1 MLIKNKIYFIIS
13 VLAFRLALDASY
25 FYFVSP
31 IYTKS
36 FLSLSLNFE
45 TGNYV
50 VSWFLTLIISLS
62 LSSKLNKVSD
72 YFSIL
77 FVLTIVCPILSIY
90 GLNSDKSIKPVA
102 LTFLS
107 YFVMLFVVKFKYV
120 KSIKMPM
127 FKNSRNLIVGFSV
140 GAVTYL
146 ILWSIISGAAFN
158 INFDPTKVYDFR
170 EENSSMLDKG
180 FLAYINL
187 WVYKFFNI
195 FIIIYFLSKN
205 KYFLAIVFFVF
216 QVFFYAVTAHK
227 MVLFLPILAAG
238 VWFYFSRTREL
249 LILPILYLFVVLISL
264 ALFFLTSSE
273 LVPSMLIRRA
283 FYVPAGLTYE
293 WISFFDANPKVYW
306 TDSVFSFLGS
316 YPYNSTIP
324 KVVGEHLLGPE
335 LAANNG
341 LVSSGYAHAGIFGV
355 ILYSLIL
362 GYFLKLLDSVSKDG
376 VPLWMSVALTVGP
389 LRTAIADSD
398 LLTAIISHGLVVSLV
413 ILILYRSK
421 SGNY

>member
-1 MLIKNKIYFIIS
+1 MLNPYKIYFVTF

-36 FLSLSLNFE
+36 FLSLSFNFE
-45 TGNYV
+45 FGVYV
-50 VSWFLTLIISLS
+50 VSWILTLITTLF
-62 LSSKLNKVSD
+62 LSSKMDKVSD
-72 YFSIL
+72 YFFTL
-77 FVLTIVCPILSIY
+77 FVLTIICPILSIY
-90 GLNSDKSIKPVA
+90 GLNSDKSIKPVV
-102 LTFLS
+102 LTLLS
-107 YFVMLFVVKFKYV
+107 YFVMLFVVNLKYI
-120 KSIKMPM
+120 KSINMPM
-127 FKNSRNLIVGFSV
+127 FKNSRNFIVGLSV
-140 GAVTYL
+140 GAVIYL
-146 ILWSIISGAAFN
+146 ILWSVVSGAAFN

-195 FIIIYFLSKN
+195 FIIVYFLSKK
-205 KYFLAIVFFVF
+205 KYVLATAFFVC
-216 QVFFYAVTAHK
+216 QIFFYAVTAHK
-227 MVLFLPILAAG
+227 MVLFLPVLAVG
-238 VWFYFSRTREL
+238 VWLYFSKTRNL

-264 ALFFLTSSE
+264 TLFILTSSE
-273 LVPSMLIRRA
+273 LIPSMLIRRA
-283 FYVPAGLTYE
+283 FYVPAGLTFE

-306 TDSVFSFLGS
+306 TDSLFAFVGS

-341 LVSSGYAHAGIFGV
+341 LVSAGYAHAGILGV
-355 ILYSLIL
+355 ILYSFVL
-362 GYFLKLLDSVSKDG
+362 GYLLKLLNSLGKSG
-376 VPLWMSVALTVGP
+376 VPLWMSVALTIGP

-398 LLTAIISHGLVVSLV
+398 LLTAIISHGLVVSMV
-413 ILILYRSK
+413 ILMLYRSR
-421 SGNY
+421 SGSY